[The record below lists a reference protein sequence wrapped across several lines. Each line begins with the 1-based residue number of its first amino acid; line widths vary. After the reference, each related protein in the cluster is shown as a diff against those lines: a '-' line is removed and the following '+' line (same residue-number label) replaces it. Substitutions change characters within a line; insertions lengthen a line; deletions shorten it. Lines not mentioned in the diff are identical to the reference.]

1 MSEAHRNSV
10 GSSTSHKSPSPK
22 LQLRSPDEIA
32 PAVEYISNRDQ
43 KKSDERPGTLPAK
56 LCEQCRD
63 CLFRRKCKKRDD
75 DYLTMREE
83 IVSLA
88 KAMHRKDAVRIK
100 IWLTKLDE
108 TLSLLA
114 WKSNRKQYAAL
125 LIKQ

>member
-1 MSEAHRNSV
+1 MLTE
-10 GSSTSHKSPSPK
+10 P
-22 LQLRSPDEIA
+22 
-32 PAVEYISNRDQ
+32 
-43 KKSDERPGTLPAK
+43 
-56 LCEQCRD
+56 CRD
-63 CLFRRKCKKRDD
+63 LFLRRKCKKRDD

-114 WKSNRKQYAAL
+114 WKNNRNQYAAL

>member
-1 MSEAHRNSV
+1 
-10 GSSTSHKSPSPK
+10 
-22 LQLRSPDEIA
+22 
-32 PAVEYISNRDQ
+32 
-43 KKSDERPGTLPAK
+43 
-56 LCEQCRD
+56 
-63 CLFRRKCKKRDD
+63 
-75 DYLTMREE
+75 MREE

-114 WKSNRKQYAAL
+114 WKNNRNQYAAL

>member
-1 MSEAHRNSV
+1 MELLLQW
-10 GSSTSHKSPSPK
+10 STFRIVIRKNQTKGKATALLTEP
-22 LQLRSPDEIA
+22 
-32 PAVEYISNRDQ
+32 
-43 KKSDERPGTLPAK
+43 
-56 LCEQCRD
+56 CRD
-63 CLFRRKCKKRDD
+63 LFLRRKCKKRDD

-114 WKSNRKQYAAL
+114 WKNNRNQYAAL